1 MPSGELATF
10 QLLRRWAE
18 WMEVSG
24 RHAATTRTQYRR
36 YAIAFIA
43 ATLIPLDEL
52 TEDDVV
58 EYLATLPAKGAM
70 RGQTIRA
77 LSSLC
82 RFAHRHGAITSDP
95 MAYISVPRRKYG
107 DAAYLEPDELEQV
120 LTAAER
126 LDPRARPALEL
137 MYATGARVGSF
148 CAVMPEDVDL
158 RKQTIHFR
166 VTKGDK
172 PYTNPLE
179 GRGLAAATRL
189 LELRDYVA
197 PHGPQHRRP
206 TLVGVGPVVIQRW
219 AKLAGEMVG
228 IKVWTHLL
236 RHTFCERIAN
246 DPNVPEIVVVELM
259 NWSDSSQMRRY
270 AKARDGLKRAAV
282 SSV

>member
-1 MPSGELATF
+1 MPEGELGTF
-10 QLLRRWAE
+10 QLLRRWSE

-24 RHAATTRTQYRR
+24 RHAATTRYQYKR

-43 ATLIPLDEL
+43 ETLIPLDEL

-95 MAYISVPRRKYG
+95 MAWISVPRRKYG
-107 DAAYLEPDELEQV
+107 DAEYLEPDELEQV
-120 LTAAER
+120 LGAAER
-126 LDPRARPALEL
+126 LDPRARPTLEL
-137 MYATGARVGSF
+137 MYATGARVGSL
-148 CAVMPEDVDL
+148 CAVTPDDVDL
-158 RKQTIHFR
+158 AKRQIRFR

-172 PYTNPLE
+172 PYTNPLND
-179 GRGLAAATRL
+179 RGLQAAQRL

-206 TLVGVGPVVIQRW
+206 TLVGVGPVVVQRW
-219 AKLAGEMVG
+219 AKLAGELVG

-246 DPNVPEIVVVELM
+246 DPKVPEIVVVELM
-259 NWSDSSQMRRY
+259 NWADSSQLRRY
-270 AKARDGLKRAAV
+270 AKARGELKRLAV
-282 SSV
+282 GQL